1 MKKIAAVV
9 FAFLLFSAFA
19 GCSGEPQGSDSENV
33 ISAPES
39 ALQSSVESSI
49 SAEESSAPDDLIGV
63 PTFFI
68 GLDGKAVLT
77 SEITW
82 LDNTDKAVETL
93 TKDDFGAVAFCD
105 GFIYVKEPS
114 GIALNSYSDPEKFD
128 GTNFLGDEAEN
139 TNEWKRVYVGDEICG
154 LKVKSASA
162 VFCVD
167 VFEDD
172 RDFPGRYLSIYNV
185 GSCELE
191 GTIEIEGF
199 LQVLPNSM
207 YQETSQLV
215 EFFPCESKLPIM
227 PGIFDSE
234 KGYTTPVSRQVY
246 GGFGIFGEHGC
257 MGFGHLSNIIC
268 DLDGIGRGDIAYA
281 RVTLGNIRC
290 AGGSISATLEKVE
303 RISDILKHNEDE
315 L

>member
-1 MKKIAAVV
+1 MKKIAATALT
-9 FAFLLFSAFA
+9 FFLLTAFA
-19 GCSGEPQGSDSENV
+19 GCGGKSSDSDSENV

-39 ALQSSVESSI
+39 PLQSSDESGI
-49 SAEESSAPDDLIGV
+49 SAEESSEPDAPTGE

-82 LDNTDKAVETL
+82 LDNTDKNAETL
-93 TKDDFGAVAFCD
+93 TKDDLGAVAFCD
-105 GFIYVKEPS
+105 GFTYVKEPS
-114 GIALNSYSDPEKFD
+114 GIAFNSYSDPEKFD
-128 GTNFLGDEAEN
+128 GTDFLGDEAEN

-154 LKVKSASA
+154 LKVRSASA
-162 VFCVD
+162 VFD
-167 VFEDD
+167 VEDYED
-172 RDFPGRYLSIYNV
+172 ARDFPGRYLSIYNV
-185 GSCELE
+185 GSCELD

-199 LQVLPNSM
+199 LQVLPDSM
-207 YQETSQLV
+207 YPETSQLV

-227 PGIFDSE
+227 PGIPDSE

-257 MGFGHLSNIIC
+257 MGFGHLSNITC
-268 DLDGIGRGDIAYA
+268 DMDGIGRGDIAYA

-303 RISDILKHNEDE
+303 RISEILIHNEDE
-315 L
+315 R